1 MRPIKLTICGFG
13 PYAEKEVVDFTKL
26 NGRNI
31 FVVSGKTGA
40 GKTTIFDAISFSLYG
55 EPSGDTREIKSLRS
69 DFSDDDVETFVELE
83 FEIKGE
89 VYKVKRSPL
98 YLKKKKNGEGYTDS
112 KASAEL
118 FLPNDKHITK
128 IKDVNDKLIE
138 ILGINR
144 QQFKQIVMLAQGE
157 FRKLLLSNSTERED
171 IFRKIFD
178 TYKFEN
184 IQEELKQRA
193 RNITNIKKESDIK
206 LKSKLSLLKG
216 IDNDF
221 FDNEYINEVYLL
233 DDIKNIIDKNYI
245 EYKNIYNE
253 KDNLQKI
260 YDKKNKEKLNIENN
274 NLLIKEK
281 ETIIHKLEKL
291 KEKKEL
297 FDEKE
302 KEIKNIEYAKDIKYL
317 EEKYLEINLK
327 ITKYDEEIKLST
339 MKINNLEKEFDLSK
353 KNLEYEQKNEHIREH
368 LLLEIDRL
376 KKIKSK
382 VFEVNTLEEKLCIS
396 KDEYNLL
403 NNKINKIKIDIENL
417 EKKEIEN
424 NEILNKINE
433 LIINKKDLEKEIENK
448 KDLMNK
454 LRNIIKKI
462 ISYEENINS
471 HKSLEK
477 EYNNFELKYKNVK
490 IDYENMEEL
499 YQKDKA
505 GILAKTLVNN
515 KPCPVCGSTTH
526 PNKAK
531 TNTIDFDENYLK
543 SKKVELEN
551 LEVEKNKKLENLI
564 IKNNDLKNV
573 LENINEDLQSSDLKD
588 IDINKSYDENLKDK
602 IKEIGISLKN
612 ECSKKER
619 ELFKINTT
627 INKKYDIEKDT
638 IKIKEDLQLNKKNLS
653 KFEENLINIKEVITT
668 NITKIEEFKKDIPNN
683 IKNLKLL
690 DETIIEKENT
700 LKKSREKLDNL
711 KKLYEKIDKD
721 LEKERVLLNT
731 NTNVFKQLKLEEK
744 SSKDKFEYALNS
756 KFNDL
761 LSYEKSKNSIKDL
774 ETIKSEVYEYNSN
787 LEILKSKKEDII
799 GKTKDIEFIE
809 LSYLIDEINS
819 ILNKKEDL
827 ELKEKEA
834 YSTLQNNKSIY
845 EDITKIKDYLKNIEN
860 EYEIIGELSDFA
872 NGKNSL
878 RLSFERYILAS
889 YFEDII
895 EASNIRLNK
904 ITNSRFR
911 LIRKEAKNKNKKQ
924 SGLDLLVYDE
934 YTGKEREVSSLSG
947 GESFKASLSLA
958 LGLSDVIQSNS
969 GGISIETIFV
979 DEGFGTLDSE
989 SLNTA
994 IDCLLE
1000 LQEGGRLVGIIS
1012 HVEELKQRIDAKL
1025 EIESSQK
1032 GSKIKFNV

>member
-13 PYAEKEVVDFTKL
+13 PYAGKEVVDFTKL

-55 EPSGDTREIKSLRS
+55 EPSGDTRETRSLRS
-69 DFSDDDVETFVELE
+69 DFADDDIDTFVELD

-98 YLKKKKNGEGYTDS
+98 YLKKKKNKEGYTDS

-157 FRKLLLSNSTERED
+157 FRKLLLANSNERED

-178 TYKFEN
+178 TYRFEN
-184 IQEELKQRA
+184 IQEELKTRA
-193 RNITNIKKESDIK
+193 KNITNIKKENDIK
-206 LKSKLSLLKG
+206 LKAKLTSLKG
-216 IDNDF
+216 IPSDFNDITIL
-221 FDNEYINEVYLL
+221 E
-233 DDIKNIIDKNYI
+233 DIKNIIDSNYI
-245 EYKNIYNE
+245 EYKNICDKKE
-253 KDNLQKI
+253 KLQKL
-260 YDKKNKEKLNIENN
+260 YDEKNREKLNIENN

-281 ETIIHKLEKL
+281 EIILNKLEKL
-291 KEKKEL
+291 KEQKEL
-297 FDEKE
+297 FDGKE

-317 EEKYLEINLK
+317 EEKYLEVNLK
-327 ITKYDEEIKLST
+327 AKKYTEDINNSTIKI
-339 MKINNLEKEFDLSK
+339 KNLEKEFDLSK
-353 KNLEYEQKNEHIREH
+353 NNLKDEEQNEHIREN
-368 LLLEIDRL
+368 LLLEIDKL

-382 VFEVNTLEEKLCIS
+382 LSEIDNLKEKLNSS
-396 KDEYNLL
+396 KKEYDLL
-403 NNKINKIKIDIENL
+403 DNKITKIKIEIENL
-417 EKKEIEN
+417 EKSEIEN
-424 NEILNKINE
+424 NDKLQKINE
-433 LIINKKDLEKEIENK
+433 LTILKKDLEKELEYK
-448 KDLMNK
+448 KELIDK
-454 LRNIIKKI
+454 LRTIIKKI
-462 ISYEENINS
+462 ISYEENVIS
-471 HKSLEK
+471 HKNLEK
-477 EYNNFELKYKNVK
+477 EYDYFELKYKKVK
-490 IDYENMEEL
+490 IDYEAMEEL

-505 GILAKTLVNN
+505 GILAKILVEN
-515 KPCPVCGSTTH
+515 KPCPVCGSKTH

-531 TNTIDFDENYLK
+531 INTIDFDENDLK
-543 SKKVELEN
+543 SKKLELEN
-551 LEVEKNKKLENLI
+551 LEKEKNKKLENLI
-564 IKNNDLKNV
+564 IKNNDLKNI
-573 LENINEDLQSSDLKD
+573 LESINEDLKSNYLKN
-588 IDINKSYDENLKDK
+588 IDINKSYDNNTKDR
-602 IKEIGISLKN
+602 IKEIGISLKSDCN
-612 ECSKKER
+612 KKEE
-619 ELFKINTT
+619 ELIKINL
-627 INKKYDIEKDT
+627 ILDKKYDIEKNI
-638 IKIKEDLQLNKKNLS
+638 IKIKEDLKSNRKYLS
-653 KFEENLINIKEVITT
+653 VSEENLVNIKEVITT
-668 NITKIEEFKKDIPNN
+668 YNTKIEEFKKEVPSDV
-683 IKNLKLL
+683 KNLKEL
-690 DETIIEKENT
+690 DENISTKEES

-711 KKLYEKIDKD
+711 KKLYEKLDRD
-721 LEKERVLLNT
+721 LEKEKVLLN
-731 NTNVFKQLKLEEK
+731 NNNIILKELDLEEK
-744 SSKDKFEYALNS
+744 VSKNKFEDALNS
-756 KFNDL
+756 RFNDL
-761 LSYEKSKNSIKDL
+761 LSYEKSKNNINNL
-774 ETIKSEVYEYNSN
+774 ETIKNEVYEYNSN
-787 LEILKSKKEDII
+787 LQILKSKKEDII
-799 GKTKDIEFIE
+799 SKTKNIKFVE
-809 LSYLIDEINS
+809 LSSLNDEIND
-819 ILNKKEDL
+819 ILSTKESL
-827 ELKEKEA
+827 ELKEKEI
-834 YSTLQNNKSIY
+834 YSILQNNKAIY
-845 EDITKIKDYLKNIEN
+845 DDISKIKEDLKKIEN
-860 EYEIIGELSDFA
+860 EYKIIGELSDFA

-895 EASNIRLNK
+895 EASNIRLDK

-911 LIRKEAKNKNKKQ
+911 LIRKDIINKNKKQ

-958 LGLSDVIQSNS
+958 LGLSDVVQSNS

-1000 LQEGGRLVGIIS
+1000 LQEHGRLVGIIS

-1032 GSKIKFNV
+1032 GSKIKFNI

>member
-13 PYAEKEVVDFTKL
+13 PYAGKEVVDFTKL

-55 EPSGDTREIKSLRS
+55 EPSGDTREIRSLRS
-69 DFSDDDVETFVELE
+69 DFADDDTDTFVELD

-98 YLKKKKNGEGYTDS
+98 YLKKKKNKEGYTES

-157 FRKLLLSNSTERED
+157 FRKLLLANSSERED

-178 TYKFEN
+178 TYRFEN
-184 IQEELKQRA
+184 IQEELKTRA
-193 RNITNIKKESDIK
+193 KNITNIKKENDIK
-206 LKSKLSLLKG
+206 LKAKLTSLKG
-216 IDNDF
+216 VSSDFNDITIL
-221 FDNEYINEVYLL
+221 E
-233 DDIKNIIDKNYI
+233 DIKNIIDSNYI
-245 EYKNIYNE
+245 EYKNICDK
-253 KDNLQKI
+253 KDKLQKL
-260 YDKKNKEKLNIENN
+260 YDEKNREKLNIENN

-281 ETIIHKLEKL
+281 EIILNKLEKL
-291 KEKKEL
+291 KEQKEL
-297 FDEKE
+297 FGEKE
-302 KEIKNIEYAKDIKYL
+302 KEIKNIEYAKDIKSL
-317 EEKYLEINLK
+317 EEKYLEVNLK
-327 ITKYDEEIKLST
+327 IKKYTEDINNSTIKI
-339 MKINNLEKEFDLSK
+339 KNLEKEFDLSK
-353 KNLEYEQKNEHIREH
+353 KNLKYEEQNEHMREN
-368 LLLEIDRL
+368 LLLEIDKL

-382 VFEVNTLEEKLCIS
+382 VCEIDNLKEKLNS
-396 KDEYNLL
+396 TKKEYDSLD
-403 NNKINKIKIDIENL
+403 NKITKIKIEIENL
-417 EKKEIEN
+417 EKSEIEN
-424 NEILNKINE
+424 SDRLQYINE
-433 LIINKKDLEKEIENK
+433 LTLTKKDLDKELEYK
-448 KDLMNK
+448 KELIDK
-454 LRNIIKKI
+454 LRTIIKKI
-462 ISYEENINS
+462 ISYEENAAS
-471 HKSLEK
+471 HKNLEK
-477 EYNNFELKYKNVK
+477 EYNDFDLKYKKVK
-490 IDYENMEEL
+490 IDYEDMEEL

-505 GILAKTLVNN
+505 GILAKTLVEN
-515 KPCPVCGSTTH
+515 KPCPVCGSKTH

-531 TNTIDFDENYLK
+531 INTIDFDEYDLK
-543 SKKVELEN
+543 SKKLELEN
-551 LEVEKNKKLENLI
+551 LEKEKNKKLENLI
-564 IKNNDLKNV
+564 IKNNDLKNI
-573 LENINEDLQSSDLKD
+573 LQSINEDLKSNYLKS
-588 IDINKSYDENLKDK
+588 IDINKSYDNNTKYR
-602 IKEIGISLKN
+602 IKEIGISLKSD
-612 ECSKKER
+612 CSKKEE
-619 ELFKINTT
+619 ELLKINS
-627 INKKYDIEKDT
+627 ILDKKYDIEKNI
-638 IKIKEDLQLNKKNLS
+638 IKIKEYLKSNKKYLS
-653 KFEENLINIKEVITT
+653 VYEENLVNIKEIITT
-668 NITKIEEFKKDIPNN
+668 YNTKIEEFKKEIPSNV
-683 IKNLKLL
+683 KNLKEL
-690 DETIIEKENT
+690 DENISTKEES

-711 KKLYEKIDKD
+711 KKIYEKIDRD
-721 LEKERVLLNT
+721 LEKEKVLLSN
-731 NTNVFKQLKLEEK
+731 NNRILKELDLEEK
-744 SSKDKFEYALNS
+744 VSKNKFEDALNS
-756 KFNDL
+756 RFNDL
-761 LSYEKSKNSIKDL
+761 FSYEKSKNNINNL
-774 ETIKSEVYEYNSN
+774 ETIKNEVYEYKSN
-787 LEILKSKKEDII
+787 LQILKSKKEDII
-799 GKTKDIEFIE
+799 NKTKNIEFVE
-809 LSYLIDEINS
+809 LSSLNNEIND
-819 ILNKKEDL
+819 ILSTKESL
-827 ELKEKEA
+827 ELKEKEI
-834 YSTLQNNKSIY
+834 YSILQNNKAIY
-845 EDITKIKDYLKNIEN
+845 DDISKIKEDLKKIEN
-860 EYEIIGELSDFA
+860 EYKIIGELSDFA

-895 EASNIRLNK
+895 EASNIRLDK

-911 LIRKEAKNKNKKQ
+911 LIRKDTINKNKKQ

-1000 LQEGGRLVGIIS
+1000 LQEYGRLVGIIS

-1032 GSKIKFNV
+1032 GSKIKFNI

>member
-13 PYAEKEVVDFTKL
+13 PYAGKEVVDFTKL

-55 EPSGDTREIKSLRS
+55 EPSGDTREIRSLRS
-69 DFSDDDVETFVELE
+69 DFADDDTDTFVELD

-98 YLKKKKNGEGYTDS
+98 YLKKKKNKEGYTES

-157 FRKLLLSNSTERED
+157 FRKLLLANSSERED

-178 TYKFEN
+178 TYRFEN
-184 IQEELKQRA
+184 IQEELKTRA
-193 RNITNIKKESDIK
+193 KNITNIKKENDIK
-206 LKSKLSLLKG
+206 LKAKLTSLKG
-216 IDNDF
+216 VSSDFNDITIL
-221 FDNEYINEVYLL
+221 E
-233 DDIKNIIDKNYI
+233 DIKNIIDSNYI
-245 EYKNIYNE
+245 EYKNICDK
-253 KDNLQKI
+253 KDKLQKL
-260 YDKKNKEKLNIENN
+260 YDEKNREKLNIENN

-281 ETIIHKLEKL
+281 EIILNKLEKL
-291 KEKKEL
+291 KEQKEL
-297 FDEKE
+297 FGEKE
-302 KEIKNIEYAKDIKYL
+302 KEIKNIEYAKDIKSL
-317 EEKYLEINLK
+317 EEKYLEVNLK
-327 ITKYDEEIKLST
+327 IKKYTEDINNSTIKI
-339 MKINNLEKEFDLSK
+339 KNLEKEFDLSK
-353 KNLEYEQKNEHIREH
+353 KNLKYEEQNEHMREN
-368 LLLEIDRL
+368 LLLEIDKL

-382 VFEVNTLEEKLCIS
+382 VCEIDNLKEKLNS
-396 KDEYNLL
+396 TKKEYDSLD
-403 NNKINKIKIDIENL
+403 NKITKIKIEIENL
-417 EKKEIEN
+417 EKSEIEN
-424 NEILNKINE
+424 SDRLQYINE
-433 LIINKKDLEKEIENK
+433 LTLTKKDLDKELEYK
-448 KDLMNK
+448 KELIDK
-454 LRNIIKKI
+454 LRTIIKKI
-462 ISYEENINS
+462 ISYEENAAS
-471 HKSLEK
+471 HKNLEK
-477 EYNNFELKYKNVK
+477 EYNDFDLKYKKVK
-490 IDYENMEEL
+490 IDYEDMEEL

-505 GILAKTLVNN
+505 GILAKTLVEN
-515 KPCPVCGSTTH
+515 KPCPVCGSKTH

-531 TNTIDFDENYLK
+531 INTIDFDEYDLK
-543 SKKVELEN
+543 SKKLELEN
-551 LEVEKNKKLENLI
+551 LEKEKNKKLENLI
-564 IKNNDLKNV
+564 IKNNDLKNI
-573 LENINEDLQSSDLKD
+573 LESINEDLKSNYLKN
-588 IDINKSYDENLKDK
+588 IDINKSYDNNTKDR
-602 IKEIGISLKN
+602 IKEIGISLKSDYN
-612 ECSKKER
+612 KKEE
-619 ELFKINTT
+619 ELLKINS
-627 INKKYDIEKDT
+627 ILDKKYDIEKNI
-638 IKIKEDLQLNKKNLS
+638 IKIKEYLKSNKKYLS
-653 KFEENLINIKEVITT
+653 VYEENLVNIKEIITT
-668 NITKIEEFKKDIPNN
+668 YNTKIEEFKKEIPSNV
-683 IKNLKLL
+683 KNLKEL
-690 DETIIEKENT
+690 DENISTKEES

-711 KKLYEKIDKD
+711 KKIYEKIDRD
-721 LEKERVLLNT
+721 LEKEKVLLSN
-731 NTNVFKQLKLEEK
+731 NNRILKELDLEEK
-744 SSKDKFEYALNS
+744 VSKNKFEDALNS
-756 KFNDL
+756 RFNDL
-761 LSYEKSKNSIKDL
+761 FSYEKSKNNINNL
-774 ETIKSEVYEYNSN
+774 ETIKNEVYEYKSN
-787 LEILKSKKEDII
+787 LQILKSKKEDII
-799 GKTKDIEFIE
+799 NKTKNIEFVE
-809 LSYLIDEINS
+809 LSSLNNEIND
-819 ILNKKEDL
+819 ILSTKESL
-827 ELKEKEA
+827 ELKEKEI
-834 YSTLQNNKSIY
+834 YSILQNNKAIY
-845 EDITKIKDYLKNIEN
+845 DDISKIKEDLKKIEN
-860 EYEIIGELSDFA
+860 EYKIIGELSDFA

-895 EASNIRLNK
+895 EASNIRLDK

-911 LIRKEAKNKNKKQ
+911 LIRKDTINKNKKQ

-1000 LQEGGRLVGIIS
+1000 LQEYGRLVGIIS

-1032 GSKIKFNV
+1032 GSKIKFNI